1 MTIENSFQQFQATSL
16 LVSLVNLP
24 QSSEQQ
30 KIQNSF
36 TVKVLF
42 QINAYVNDSI
52 FWGKKKKSLSLQTK
66 AFISMD
72 FKLYS
77 LQNDQRKGWSMLSE
91 RLLAPQWGKIWWVFR
106 HDPFQTSPSHWR
118 RSVNQS
124 LKFSYASFDL
134 LRLSTSLVLKR
145 ENQTGQDHC
154 STHTSFRLLGEKK
167 NSKSIHYRKRT
178 ATHLSSLANSKA
190 ICLSY

>member
-1 MTIENSFQQFQATSL
+1 MTVHFGE
-16 LVSLVNLP
+16 
-24 QSSEQQ
+24 
-30 KIQNSF
+30 
-36 TVKVLF
+36 
-42 QINAYVNDSI
+42 
-52 FWGKKKKSLSLQTK
+52 KKKKSLSLQTK

-91 RLLAPQWGKIWWVFR
+91 RLLAPQWGKIQWVFR

-167 NSKSIHYRKRT
+167 KFQIHTLQKEDSYSSALLSKQQSY
-178 ATHLSSLANSKA
+178 LSFLLIFICCLSKA
-190 ICLSY
+190 LSTNAQIKVCPAYC

>member
-1 MTIENSFQQFQATSL
+1 
-16 LVSLVNLP
+16 
-24 QSSEQQ
+24 
-30 KIQNSF
+30 
-36 TVKVLF
+36 
-42 QINAYVNDSI
+42 
-52 FWGKKKKSLSLQTK
+52 
-66 AFISMD
+66 MD
-72 FKLYS
+72 FKLHS

-124 LKFSYASFDL
+124 LKFSYASFGL

-167 NSKSIHYRKRT
+167 NSKSIRYRKRT